1 MKRVFDFLVS
11 LMALI
16 VLAPLHILFMLLIW
30 SQDFKSPF
38 YLGIRMGK
46 NNKPFRMVKY
56 RSMVVQA
63 PKAGVFSTSA
73 DDKRITPIGQFVRRY
88 KIDEL
93 GQFFNVLVGQMSLV
107 GPRPQVPEEVDH
119 YTSEEMNINTVRPGI
134 TDFASIVFSDEGEIL
149 KGSEDPDLKYNQ
161 VIRPWKSRMALFYI
175 DKQCLSL
182 DITLLCATAMAIV
195 DKEKALKMVVSS
207 LVKHGADPDLIRVAQ
222 RQEELTPY
230 PPPGAD
236 KIFMWPQPDS

>member
-1 MKRVFDFLVS
+1 MKRIFDLFVS
-11 LMALI
+11 LTALVI
-16 VLAPLHILFMLLIW
+16 MSPLHLIFMVLIW

-38 YLGIRMGK
+38 YLGKRVGK
-46 NNKPFRMVKY
+46 GNKPFRMVKY

-73 DDKRITPIGQFVRRY
+73 DDVRITPIGHVVRRY

-119 YTSEEMNINTVRPGI
+119 YTSEEMRINTVRPGI
-134 TDFASIVFSDEGEIL
+134 TDFASIVFSDEGDIL

-182 DITLLCATAMAIV
+182 DIALLIATATAIIS
-195 DKEKALKMVVSS
+195 KEKALGIVVG
-207 LVKHGADPDLIRVAQ
+207 LLKKYGADEDVIQIAERK
-222 RQEELTPY
+222 EELKPF
-230 PPPGAD
+230 PPPGTD
-236 KIFMWPQPDS
+236 KVFIWPQTQA